1 MIGEI
6 ALLIKGLDTACKLV
20 RTGLDRK
27 KDLEEMGGEISSFF
41 ASKEAVEEKIAEVKK
56 KNKTYNS
63 SGSAIQEAI
72 LIEQQAQKAEDL
84 MKQIGKEYSRQGK
97 SHKWALIKKNAANI
111 QKNRDFSLAQANR
124 KKIIRDRENNDFYLV
139 IKLLVGLV
147 ILMVGLTGLVYTLAI
162 N

>member
-20 RTGLDRK
+20 KTGLDRK

-41 ASKEAVEEKIAEVKK
+41 ASKEAVEDKIAEVKK

-63 SGSAIQEAI
+63 TGSALEEAI
-72 LIEQQAQKAEDL
+72 QIEQQAQKIED
-84 MKQIGKEYSRQGK
+84 MMSRIGKEYSRQGK
-97 SHKWALIKKNAANI
+97 SHKWAKVKKDAANI
-111 QKNRDFSLAQANR
+111 QKNRDFNMAAANR
-124 KKIIRDRENNDFYLV
+124 KKILQDKQDDEFYLLV
-139 IKLLVGLV
+139 KLISGLV
-147 ILMVGLTGLVYTLAI
+147 ILMIGLTGLVLLVL

>member
-1 MIGEI
+1 MITEI
-6 ALLIKGLDTACKLV
+6 ALLISSFDKACKLV

-63 SGSAIQEAI
+63 AGSALEEAI
-72 LIEQQAQKAEDL
+72 QIEQQAQKIED
-84 MKQIGKEYSRQGK
+84 MMNRIGKEYSRQGK
-97 SHKWALIKKNAANI
+97 SHKWAKVKKDAANI
-111 QKNRDFSLAQANR
+111 QKNRDFKMAAANR
-124 KKIIRDRENNDFYLV
+124 KKILQDKQGDELYLV
-139 IKLLVGLV
+139 IKLVSGLV
-147 ILMVGLTGLVYTLAI
+147 ILMIGLTGLVLLVL

>member
-63 SGSAIQEAI
+63 AGSALEEAI
-72 LIEQQAQKAEDL
+72 QIEQQAQKIED
-84 MKQIGKEYSRQGK
+84 MMNRIGKEYSRQGK
-97 SHKWALIKKNAANI
+97 SHKWAKVKKDAANI
-111 QKNRDFSLAQANR
+111 QKNRDFKMAAANR
-124 KKIIRDRENNDFYLV
+124 KKILQDKQGDELYLV
-139 IKLLVGLV
+139 IKLVSGLV
-147 ILMVGLTGLVYTLAI
+147 ILMIGLTGLVLLVL

>member
-20 RTGLDRK
+20 KTGLDRK

-56 KNKTYNS
+56 KNKNYNS
-63 SGSAIQEAI
+63 TGSALEEAI
-72 LIEQQAQKAEDL
+72 QIEQQAQKIED
-84 MKQIGKEYSRQGK
+84 MMSRIGKEYSRQGK
-97 SHKWALIKKNAANI
+97 SHKWAKVKKDAANI
-111 QKNRDFSLAQANR
+111 QKNRDFKMAAANR
-124 KKIIRDRENNDFYLV
+124 KKILQDRQDDELYLV
-139 IKLLVGLV
+139 IKLVSGLV
-147 ILMVGLTGLVYTLAI
+147 ILMIGLTGVVLLVL